1 MIMNENCPQDRPDRR
16 ALPLPASTKPPA
28 DGPAQPLRG
37 LSSRVSSVTRRRF
50 LAFSGVAAAGA
61 LAAGATQVRWSD
73 LLAAAAQTPL
83 DPSAGVLVM
92 VTLYGGNDGL
102 NTVVPA
108 ADPAYQ
114 SARADLAYAPA
125 DVLDL
130 GDDLGLNPGL
140 TGLHDLWGS
149 QQLAVLRGVGY
160 PEPDRSHFRSMAI
173 WQTASPQTASTTG
186 WLGRWLDASGDDPLR
201 AVSLDAL
208 IPPMLAG
215 AKTAAA
221 AFPVTGLKLPK
232 DALGRSMALLGAP
245 DAGDGIWQ
253 ARAAKAIADLQQA
266 ARVLGPAAA
275 GHHGGSSAS
284 PGGTATPTPGS
295 APTPAAA
302 SSDSEDGDDQ
312 QTKGASAG
320 GQSELAAQ
328 LDTVAGLIELGVP
341 TRVYSVSLGG
351 LDTHSDERATQQRLL
366 SELDRALTGFHRR
379 LQNSERGRQVV
390 TAVYSEFGRRVRA
403 NASDG
408 TDHGTAGPMFVL
420 GRGVTGGFYGTEPSL
435 TDLDDGDLRADLD
448 FRSVYATLL
457 QHVLGAEPAPLLG
470 GWDQRVEGLLG

>member
-1 MIMNENCPQDRPDRR
+1 MIMNRNCPGLGDRPSS
-16 ALPLPASTKPPA
+16 STAAPPH
-28 DGPAQPLRG
+28 RG
-37 LSSRVSSVTRRRF
+37 LSTRVSAVTRRRF

-61 LAAGATQVRWSD
+61 LAAGATRVRWSD

-83 DPSAGVLVM
+83 DPSVGVLVM

-114 SARADLAYAPA
+114 SARAELAYAQS

-130 GDDLGLNPGL
+130 GESLGLNPGL
-140 TGLHDLWGS
+140 KGLHDLWETKE
-149 QQLAVLRGVGY
+149 LAVLRGVGY

-173 WQTASPQTASTTG
+173 WQTASPRTASTTG

-221 AFPVTGLKLPK
+221 AFPVGGVRLPK

-245 DAGDGIWQ
+245 DSADGIWQ

-266 ARVLGPAAA
+266 ARVLGPASA
-275 GHHGGSSAS
+275 GRAGASSAS
-284 PGGTATPTPGS
+284 PELTPAPTSTPAPASTPGS
-295 APTPAAA
+295 NE
-302 SSDSEDGDDQ
+302 SEDGDDQ

-320 GQSELAAQ
+320 GQGELAQQ
-328 LDTVAGLIELGVP
+328 LDTVASLIELGVP

-351 LDTHSDERATQQRLL
+351 FDTHSDERATQQRLL
-366 SELDRALTGFHRR
+366 TELDGALTGFHRR

-390 TAVYSEFGRRVRA
+390 TAVYSEFGRRVTA

-420 GRGVTGGFYGTEPSL
+420 GRGVAGGFFGTEPSL
-435 TDLDDGDLRADLD
+435 TDLDDGDLRAGLD
-448 FRSVYATLL
+448 FRSVYAALL
-457 QHVLGAEPAPLLG
+457 EHVLGAEPEPLLG
-470 GWDQRVEGLLG
+470 GWNERVEGLLS